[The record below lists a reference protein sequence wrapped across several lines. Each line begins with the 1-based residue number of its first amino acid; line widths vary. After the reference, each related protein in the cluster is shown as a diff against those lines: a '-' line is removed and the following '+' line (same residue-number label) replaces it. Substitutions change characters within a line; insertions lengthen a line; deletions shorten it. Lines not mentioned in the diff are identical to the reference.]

1 MFFHSTIS
9 SLPFPYLWV
18 VFFFYFPG
26 TGCQQMFRETVS
38 LCLNA
43 PAGRLLLLPADLLP
57 SQSLLQE
64 QEPHSLSG
72 KHGFLGAFTFFPSFY
87 VFGS

>member
-1 MFFHSTIS
+1 
-9 SLPFPYLWV
+9 
-18 VFFFYFPG
+18 
-26 TGCQQMFRETVS
+26 MFRETVS

-72 KHGFLGAFTFFPSFY
+72 KHEFLGAFTFLSFY